1 MSDIHKIAES
11 IPDNNSILDS
21 NAHLTTND
29 RINII
34 LQFYRGEI
42 ARSNTYRRMVD
53 SPSNW
58 AILLSTFTLSL
69 YLSIPDSP
77 WFTPLI
83 IIPVLFFLLRKEIHR
98 MQKHHSALTRA
109 KMLQNILVD
118 CISSPIIPMGS
129 LKEALSFDKTEI
141 SFWKIG
147 GGRFFSTYMMLV
159 ALSVISIILK
169 LLI

>member
-1 MSDIHKIAES
+1 MSDIHKKSEP
-11 IPDNNSILDS
+11 IPDNNFILD
-21 NAHLTTND
+21 NNDNLTTND

-69 YLSIPDSP
+69 YLSLPDSP

-83 IIPVLFFLLRKEIHR
+83 IIPVLFFLLTE
-98 MQKHHSALTRA
+98 MC
-109 KMLQNILVD
+109 KMFYAAILGQD
-118 CISSPIIPMGS
+118 RWNFQLEGGS
-129 LKEALSFDKTEI
+129 RRHK
-141 SFWKIG
+141 
-147 GGRFFSTYMMLV
+147 
-159 ALSVISIILK
+159 SIF
-169 LLI
+169 